1 MSFLNPASISLNTGD
16 DELGGEHVPAVGA
29 SVVIE
34 DELDES
40 SGPAIST
47 GREDVENA
55 YGDCSSSDHLLYL
68 VLSKGNGYIIAALRI
83 IWGEIVKRLSYLKK
97 LEWKPVNDRMA
108 STRFASKKVL

>member
-47 GREDVENA
+47 GREDVEV
-55 YGDCSSSDHLLYL
+55 GKFHFSSNFFSF
-68 VLSKGNGYIIAALRI
+68 S
-83 IWGEIVKRLSYLKK
+83 
-97 LEWKPVNDRMA
+97 
-108 STRFASKKVL
+108 